1 MSKSHLGRIVKRQR
15 FLLSPCTQSST
26 ITRFWLPTTLAVFVV
41 PLQLTSQFSSAS
53 SSTIRPPDPSLVPFA
68 SSDDRYALSP
78 VHEFLHTDH
87 RLLLDPEGLSFFF
100 IVVGTDCRRG
110 ERQARQRPQATQQ
123 QKWEGRVMWGAGWW
137 VVGRMGCREMER
149 GREERKREERKVA
162 EEVAF
167 LP

>member
-1 MSKSHLGRIVKRQR
+1 M
-15 FLLSPCTQSST
+15 
-26 ITRFWLPTTLAVFVV
+26 V

-149 GREERKREERKVA
+149 GREGEKERGEKSRLKKSHSFHNRLRAAAVSVSTEACVCSALDKV
-162 EEVAF
+162 VVDR
-167 LP
+167 